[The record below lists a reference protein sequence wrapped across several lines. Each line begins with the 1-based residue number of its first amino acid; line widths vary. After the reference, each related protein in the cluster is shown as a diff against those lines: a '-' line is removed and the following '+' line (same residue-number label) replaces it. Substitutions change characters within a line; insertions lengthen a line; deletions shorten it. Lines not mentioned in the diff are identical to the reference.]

1 MGGPRPLRVLP
12 GPATLLGH
20 LSIFWFDPVRGE
32 FLTAG
37 GKLIRHTAQP
47 PPPSNIQ
54 IAPPS
59 DGRIVPALSPSQS
72 VSVVNYPSNPID
84 TITMGGK
91 HEPRAEQA
99 NASSRVP
106 RKPRAPEPLASPPP
120 GQPASGGD
128 VNPHISALHSTIPRD
143 MDFRER
149 MDDTHDGEG
158 HERRPPLF
166 DFDEHGRPTSGTP
179 AQLAQPIKTTAEKW
193 QLLPAFIKVKGIARQ
208 HIDSF
213 NYLVN
218 TEIRNIVRANEKIVS
233 TIDPRWYVLFT
244 DVRVGKPSK
253 TDDLVV
259 SAVTPHEC
267 RLRDTSYA
275 ATISVDIRYT
285 RGDELVVT
293 KNLPI
298 GQLPMMLRSANCI
311 LTGKSDAE
319 LAKLGEC
326 PLDPGGYFIVRGAE
340 KVILIQE
347 QLSKNRIIIEK
358 DSRGIIANV
367 QSSTHVRKSRTSVL
381 MKNGKIYL
389 NHNTFETDI
398 NIAIILKAMGVET
411 DQEIVQ
417 IIGTEPEYVDG
428 IAATLHECAQ
438 EQVNTA
444 IQALMFVGSKAK
456 PIRIPPGIRGRSAI
470 TKKPTM
476 SKKPTDGHPKQ
487 AIIDRGRE
495 LLVDVVL
502 AHVPVKHFDF
512 WEKAV
517 FIAQIVRR
525 ILLAVKDPST
535 VDDKDYYGNKRLEL
549 SGQLM
554 SLLFEDL
561 FKKLINDIRLSVDK
575 DITKFHQKAAR
586 SMKTKSLAQGTEISK
601 NMPRAHVD
609 VTRYFRADTITNGL
623 EFALSTGNWHVK
635 RFKMERAG
643 VTEVLSRLSFISAVG
658 MMTRITS
665 QFEKTRKVS
674 GPRALQPSQWGM
686 LCPSDTPEGEAC
698 GLVKNL
704 ALMTHVTTDD
714 DPSML
719 QRLLLDLGVQPTAV
733 LSGEEINQ
741 NDIVFLN
748 GLILGIHSQPRK
760 LTRRLRQLRRTGMIG
775 EFVSVFEQPDHKWVH
790 IACDGGRVT
799 RPLIIVDA
807 KTGLPN
813 VKDEHVT
820 KVMKGLMKWRDLLD
834 LGLIE
839 YLDVSEENN
848 TLIATYESDILPGKT
863 THLEIAPWSILGV
876 CAGLIPYPHHN
887 QSPRNTYQC
896 AMGKQAIGAIAY
908 NQHTRADTLLYLL
921 SYPQRPLVQ
930 THTVEMVGFE
940 RLPGGQNASLMVM
953 SYSGYDIEDAVI
965 LNQASI
971 DRGFGRCIVIR
982 KNAAYCRK
990 HADGRSDRIIRPPI
1004 EGIEQ
1009 LKGKDRVIAE
1019 RRNERYRA
1027 LGMDGIAM
1035 PGEQIKQGMVLINKE
1050 VPGSSLSGGVGI
1062 PTGVDGQP
1070 LVQSYSPQ
1078 PVTYKA
1084 PTDAVVDKVLVTSN
1098 DYDHV
1103 LTKVMIRQTRR
1114 PELGDKFSSRH
1125 GQKGV
1130 CGLIV
1135 SQEDMPFS
1143 DRGIV
1148 PDLIMNPHGFPSRMT
1163 VGKMIE
1169 FIAGKAGVFEGRF
1182 RHGTAFV
1189 GDKLTDCARSLVSA
1203 GYNYNGKD
1211 FVYSG
1216 TSGEALRGYVFCGP
1230 IFYQKLKHMVK
1241 DKMHARARGPR
1252 ALLTRQPTEGRSRD
1266 GGLRLGEMERD
1277 CLIGY
1282 GASMLLMERL
1292 MTSSDEYEAFAC
1304 TTCGLLGYKE
1314 WCQNCETGL
1323 NVRSLKIPYACKLLF
1338 QELQAMNVVP
1348 RLKLEAG

>member
-1 MGGPRPLRVLP
+1 MG
-12 GPATLLGH
+12 A
-20 LSIFWFDPVRGE
+20 
-32 FLTAG
+32 
-37 GKLIRHTAQP
+37 
-47 PPPSNIQ
+47 
-54 IAPPS
+54 
-59 DGRIVPALSPSQS
+59 
-72 VSVVNYPSNPID
+72 
-84 TITMGGK
+84 K
-91 HEPRAEQA
+91 HEPMPAKDEPTKA
-99 NASSRVP
+99 KHEPVGIKHELADVNHKHVGI
-106 RKPRAPEPLASPPP
+106 KPEPIGAN
-120 GQPASGGD
+120 PALHDQSFAQY
-128 VNPHISALHSTIPRD
+128 VKPHVSALDRNFVYPHSQDETL
-143 MDFRER
+143 
-149 MDDTHDGEG
+149 
-158 HERRPPLF
+158 RRPPLF
-166 DFDEHGRPTSGTP
+166 GDENILPIEE
-179 AQLAQPIKTTAEKW
+179 LARPIKSPAEKW
-193 QLLPAFIKVKGIARQ
+193 RLLPAFLQVKGIARQ

-233 TIDPRWYVLFT
+233 SIDPRWYILFT
-244 DVRVGKPSK
+244 DVRVGKPSQ
-253 TDDLVV
+253 TDDLVRT
-259 SAVTPHEC
+259 SVTPHQC
-267 RLRDTSYA
+267 RLRDTSYS

-298 GQLPMMLRSANCI
+298 GQLPIMLRSGNCV
-311 LTGKSDAE
+311 LTGKSEAE

-326 PLDPGGYFIVRGAE
+326 PLDPGGYFVVRGAE
-340 KVILIQE
+340 KVILMQE

-367 QSSTHVRKSRTSVL
+367 QSSTHVRKSRTSL
-381 MKNGKIYL
+381 LLKNSKIYV
-389 NHNTFETDI
+389 NHNTFESDI
-398 NIAIILKAMGVET
+398 NIAIVLRAMGVET

-417 IIGTEPEYVDG
+417 LIGTEPDYVDG
-428 IAATLHECAQ
+428 ISPTLHECAQ
-438 EQVNTA
+438 EGVHTSA
-444 IQALMFVGSKAK
+444 QALLFIGNKAK
-456 PIRIPPGIRGRSAI
+456 PMRIPSGFKGAPRPAA
-470 TKKPTM
+470 KKAPLLV
-476 SKKPTDGHPKQ
+476 KGKIPEGHPKQ
-487 AIIDRGRE
+487 TLIDRGRE
-495 LLVDVVL
+495 LLIDVVL
-502 AHVPVKHFDF
+502 SHVPVKHFDF
-512 WEKAV
+512 WEKAI
-517 FIAQIVRR
+517 FMSQMARR

-535 VDDKDYYGNKRLEL
+535 IDDKDYYGNKRLEL

-561 FKKLINDIRLSVDK
+561 FKKLCADIKSSVDK
-575 DITKFHQKAAR
+575 DITRYHQKTAK
-586 SMKTKSLAQGTEISK
+586 SMKTKSLTHGTEISK
-601 NMPRAHVD
+601 QMPRAHVE
-609 VTRYFRADTITNGL
+609 VSKYFRPDTISSGL
-623 EFALSTGNWHVK
+623 EFAISTGNWHVK

-719 QRLLLDLGVQPTAV
+719 QRLLFDLGVQPTSD

-748 GLILGIHSQPRK
+748 GLILGIHCQPRK
-760 LTRRLRQLRRTGMIG
+760 LTKRLRQLRRAGMIG
-775 EFVSVFEQPDHKWVH
+775 EFVSVFEQPEHRWVH
-790 IACDGGRVT
+790 VSCDGGRVT
-799 RPLIIVDA
+799 RPLIIVNQA
-807 KTGLPN
+807 TGVPN
-813 VKDEHVT
+813 IRDEHVIQVT
-820 KVMKGLMKWRDLLD
+820 KGLLKWRDLLD
-834 LGLIE
+834 EGLIE

-848 TLIATYESDILPGKT
+848 TLIATYESDIIPGKT

-908 NQHTRADTLLYLL
+908 NQHTRTDTLLYLL

-930 THTVEMVGFE
+930 TRTVELVGFE

-953 SYSGYDIEDAVI
+953 SYSGYDIEDAVV
-965 LNQASI
+965 LNRGSI

-982 KNAAYCRK
+982 KNSASCRH
-990 HADGRSDRIIRPPI
+990 HANGRSDRIIRPPI
-1004 EGIEQ
+1004 EATDKMGPKERAIS
-1009 LKGKDRVIAE
+1009 E
-1019 RRNERYRA
+1019 RRNARYAA
-1027 LGMDGIAM
+1027 LGADGIAM
-1035 PGEQIKQGMVLINKE
+1035 PGEKITQGMVLVNKE
-1050 VPGSSLSGGVGI
+1050 APSSTIAGGAGI
-1062 PTGVDGQP
+1062 STGADGQ
-1070 LVQSYSPQ
+1070 QIINTYQPQ
-1078 PVTYKA
+1078 PVTFKGTT
-1084 PTDAVVDKVLVTSN
+1084 PVVVDKVLLTSN
-1098 DYDHV
+1098 DTEHV
-1103 LTKVMIRQTRR
+1103 LTKVMVRQTRR

-1135 SQEDMPFS
+1135 SHEDMPFS

-1169 FIAGKAGVFEGRF
+1169 FVAGKAGVFEGQF
-1182 RHGTAFV
+1182 RHGTAFA
-1189 GDKLTDCARSLVSA
+1189 GDRLEECARSLVAA

-1216 TSGEALRGYVFCGP
+1216 MSGEALRGYVFCGP

-1282 GASMLLMERL
+1282 GASVLLMERL

-1304 TTCGLLGYKE
+1304 NECGLLGYKE
-1314 WCQNCETGL
+1314 WCQNCETGKH
-1323 NVRSLKIPYACKLLF
+1323 VRPLKVPYACKLLF

>member
-1 MGGPRPLRVLP
+1 MS
-12 GPATLLGH
+12 A
-20 LSIFWFDPVRGE
+20 
-32 FLTAG
+32 
-37 GKLIRHTAQP
+37 
-47 PPPSNIQ
+47 
-54 IAPPS
+54 
-59 DGRIVPALSPSQS
+59 
-72 VSVVNYPSNPID
+72 
-84 TITMGGK
+84 K
-91 HEPRAEQA
+91 HEP
-99 NASSRVP
+99 
-106 RKPRAPEPLASPPP
+106 KPQKGQGAKREPKP
-120 GQPASGGD
+120 QPLDQQD
-128 VNPHISALHSTIPRD
+128 VKPHIPALHGPRSQLPNV
-143 MDFRER
+143 
-149 MDDTHDGEG
+149 DGQ
-158 HERRPPLF
+158 RPRP
-166 DFDEHGRPTSGTP
+166 DEFFEELG
-179 AQLAQPIKTTAEKW
+179 QLSNDELTRPIKTAAEKW
-193 QLLPAFIKVKGIARQ
+193 RLLPAFLQVKGIARQ

-213 NYLVN
+213 NYLIN
-218 TEIRNIVRANEKIVS
+218 TEIRNIVRANEKISSLV
-233 TIDPRWYVLFT
+233 DPRWYLLFT
-244 DVRVGKPSK
+244 DVRVGRPTQ
-253 TDDLVV
+253 TDDLVRTT
-259 SAVTPHEC
+259 VTPHEC
-267 RLRDTSYA
+267 RLRDTTYS
-275 ATISVDIRYT
+275 ATVTVDIRFT
-285 RGDELVVT
+285 RGDDLVVT
-293 KNLPI
+293 KNMPVGQIPI
-298 GQLPMMLRSANCI
+298 MLRSANCV

-326 PLDPGGYFIVRGAE
+326 PLDPGGYFVVRGAE

-347 QLSKNRIIIEK
+347 QLTKNRIIIEK
-358 DSRGIIANV
+358 DSKGIIANV
-367 QSSTHVRKSRTSVL
+367 QSSTHVRKSRTTVL
-381 MKNGKIYL
+381 LKNGKLYL

-398 NIAIILKAMGVET
+398 NVAIVLRAMGVET

-417 IIGTEPEYVDG
+417 LVGTEPEYVDG
-428 IAATLHECAQ
+428 MAATLHDCAQ
-438 EQVNTA
+438 ERIHTSM
-444 IQALMFVGSKAK
+444 QALLFMGNKAK
-456 PIRIPPGIRGRSAI
+456 PNRMPMTPFRGAGRGGGSMKRDPP
-470 TKKPTM
+470 P
-476 SKKPTDGHPKQ
+476 SKTAAPNAHPKQ
-487 AIIDRGRE
+487 AAIDRARD

-502 AHVPVKHFDF
+502 AHVPVKFFNF
-512 WEKAV
+512 WDKAI
-517 FIAQIVRR
+517 FIAQMARR
-525 ILLAVKDPST
+525 ILLAVNDPST
-535 VDDKDYYGNKRLEL
+535 IDDKDYYGNKRLEL
-549 SGQLM
+549 SGQLV

-561 FKKLINDIRLSVDK
+561 FKKVCNDVRTGVDQQ
-575 DITKFHQKAAR
+575 ITKLHNKAAR
-586 SMKTKSLAQGTEISK
+586 DKKAKSMSDGKEISK
-601 NMPRAHVD
+601 QMPRAHVD
-609 VTRYFRADTITNGL
+609 VAKFFRTDTITQGL
-623 EFALSTGNWHVK
+623 EFAISSGNWHVK
-635 RFKMERAG
+635 RFKMERSG

-714 DPSML
+714 DPSLL
-719 QRLLLDLGVQPTAV
+719 QRLLFDLGVQPTSI

-748 GLILGIHSQPRK
+748 GLILGIHCQPRR
-760 LTRRLRQLRRTGMIG
+760 LTQRLRKLRRTGMIG
-775 EFVSVFEQPDHKWVH
+775 EFVSIFEQPDHRWVH
-790 IACDGGRVT
+790 VSCDGGRVT
-799 RPLIIVDA
+799 RPLIIVDR

-813 VKDEHVT
+813 VRDEHVLRVT
-820 KVMKGLMKWRDLLD
+820 KGLMKWRDLLD
-834 LGLIE
+834 EGLIE

-848 TLIATYESDILPGKT
+848 TLIATYESDIVTGKT
-863 THLEIAPWSILGV
+863 THLEIAPWSILGI

-908 NQHTRADTLLYLL
+908 NQHTRTDTLLYLL

-930 THTVEMVGFE
+930 TRTVELVGFE

-965 LNQASI
+965 LNRASL

-982 KNAAYCRK
+982 KHAASCK
-990 HADGRSDRIIRPPI
+990 HYPNGRCDRIIRPPLETV
-1004 EGIEQ
+1004 EGLSEK
-1009 LKGKDRVIAE
+1009 LAMNAR
-1019 RRNERYRA
+1019 RRNERFGA
-1027 LGMDGIAM
+1027 LGSDGIAM
-1035 PGEQIKQGMVLINKE
+1035 PGERLSQGMVIVAKE
-1050 VPGSSLSGGVGI
+1050 APTATVGGGAGISGSA
-1062 PTGVDGQP
+1062 DGQQMV
-1070 LVQSYSPQ
+1070 LSYQPQ
-1078 PVTYKA
+1078 PVSFKG
-1084 PTDAVVDKVLVTSN
+1084 PSPVVVDKVLLTSN
-1098 DYDHV
+1098 DSEHV
-1103 LTKVMIRQTRR
+1103 LTKVMLRETRT

-1169 FIAGKAGVFEGRF
+1169 FVAGKAGVFEGAF
-1182 RHGTAFV
+1182 RHGTAFA
-1189 GDKLTDCARSLVSA
+1189 GDKLEDCARSLVSA

-1292 MTSSDEYEAFAC
+1292 MTSSDEFVAFAC
-1304 TTCGLLGYKE
+1304 HSCGLLGYE
-1314 WCQNCETGL
+1314 DWCQRCERADS
-1323 NVRSLKIPYACKLLF
+1323 VKRLKIPYACKLLF

-1348 RLKLEAG
+1348 RLRLEAG